1 MGNAKGRRAVVHGLG
16 FVVIA
21 VAAAG
26 VPAWAG
32 DAAAPGDKPPLV
44 VKTPI
49 QVNPNLFRPD
59 LAVKLVIAKAAAAG
73 VGTLT
78 MHGSVCNKGNRDY
91 VVPPAAPV
99 DSEAMAYTRHP
110 PKTYAQEANLVFL
123 GHQSIGAK
131 VKVGQCLAH
140 NVSITIP
147 GFVRW
152 VTPGIKVMLA
162 PGERLAEKQLVFRL
176 NRDYPSCGFFTASE
190 DSDSTNNSAVTEV
203 QFVEK
208 AP

>member
-1 MGNAKGRRAVVHGLG
+1 MDNAMGRGALVHGFG

-26 VPAWAG
+26 APAWAG
-32 DAAAPGDKPPLV
+32 DGIAPGGTPPLV

-59 LAVKLVIAKAAAAG
+59 LAVKLVIAKTAAGG

-91 VVPPAAPV
+91 VVPPAAAV

-140 NVSITIP
+140 TVSITIP

-152 VTPGIKVMLA
+152 VTPGGKVMLA

-190 DSDSTNNSAVTEV
+190 DSDGNNNSAVTEL
-203 QFVEK
+203 QYVEK
-208 AP
+208 GP

>member
-1 MGNAKGRRAVVHGLG
+1 MDMPKGRVAMARGLG
-16 FVVIA
+16 FAVIA
-21 VAAAG
+21 IAATGAP
-26 VPAWAG
+26 VWAG
-32 DAAAPGDKPPLV
+32 GGAASGSAPPLV

-59 LAVKLVIAKAAAAG
+59 LAVKLVIAKTAAGG

-99 DSEAMAYTRHP
+99 DSETMVYTRHP
-110 PKTYAQEANLVFL
+110 PKTYAQEANLIFP

-131 VKVGQCLAH
+131 VKVGQCVAH

-152 VTPGIKVMLA
+152 AAPAVKVMLA

-176 NRDYPSCGFFTASE
+176 NRNYPSCGFFTASE
-190 DSDSTNNSAVTEV
+190 DSDSANNSAVTEV
-203 QFVEK
+203 RYVER